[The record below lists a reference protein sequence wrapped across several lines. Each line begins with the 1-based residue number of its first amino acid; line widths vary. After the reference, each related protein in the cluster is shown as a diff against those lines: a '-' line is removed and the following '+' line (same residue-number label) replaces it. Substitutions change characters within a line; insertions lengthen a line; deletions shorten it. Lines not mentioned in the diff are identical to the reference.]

1 MPRVWPSVE
10 ALGSDWEVGK
20 EYIGLSADCT
30 KMGAGRYRSAHGA
43 HRPVCNGR
51 YLVAHVGGMN
61 CVPWNF
67 VLFTAP
73 VVAYLYEMPSEAAR
87 RTSSRPPSLA
97 CSAAPPQRRAR
108 RRGSPCAHVS

>member
-1 MPRVWPSVE
+1 
-10 ALGSDWEVGK
+10 
-20 EYIGLSADCT
+20 
-30 KMGAGRYRSAHGA
+30 MGAGRYRTAHGA

-73 VVAYLYEMPSEAAR
+73 VVACR
-87 RTSSRPPSLA
+87 RTAKLRSRSRM
-97 CSAAPPQRRAR
+97 SA
-108 RRGSPCAHVS
+108 PCGASAGTSADLGAVHPADVRTG